1 MLENMK
7 YSEGLTKVSMARDG
21 KAGLGISSGKEN
33 LAWNGMV
40 SSKAEGE
47 QMWES
52 HRAPYSPL
60 SYSSYSWHLSCK
72 KWRQN

>member
-1 MLENMK
+1 MLGNMK
-7 YSEGLTKVSMARDG
+7 YSKGLTKVSMARDG

-33 LAWNGMV
+33 LAWKGMV

-52 HRAPYSPL
+52 HWAPQDQQKRIFGLFGL
-60 SYSSYSWHLSCK
+60 SGLFSL
-72 KWRQN
+72 